1 MSKQLKKQVNALTA
15 QVAALKVAK
24 NKQQPAPAKKRRNR
38 KRGAGPSLANT
49 GISAD
54 GRIVVQRCEL
64 LFELKVDKDTEG
76 AAYYEVLQ
84 PNSSRMPWL
93 SKLCK
98 NFSQIIWRSARLEY
112 RPAVGTMKDG
122 SLVVGIDWNPIA
134 SSPDK
139 AKVQSMTPN
148 FQVPVWQKKEMTIPA
163 SRLQSRKFYSTD
175 TSSSVDI
182 IDKVPCEV
190 LAYISCT
197 KDAANK
203 QYFGDIWIHYNV
215 ILQGP
220 T

>member
-24 NKQQPAPAKKRRNR
+24 NKQQPAPAKKKRNR
-38 KRGAGPSLANT
+38 KRGAGSSLANT

-64 LFELKVDKDTEG
+64 LFEIKVDEGKEG

-84 PNSSRMPWL
+84 ATSSRMPWL
-93 SKLCK
+93 SKLTK
-98 NFSQIIWRSARLEY
+98 NFSQIVWKSARLEY

-122 SLVVGIDWNPIA
+122 SLVVGIDWNPIS

-148 FQVPVWQKKEMTIPA
+148 FQVPVWQKKEMTIPS

-175 TSSSVDI
+175 SSSSTDI

-197 KDAANK
+197 KDAVNK